1 MKNTDFTCGEISIPS
16 CPTRMPASKV
26 PVTLPSVKLPNFT
39 APTQY
44 PRPIARKIASSGF
57 WRSVSKMNAIMTRS
71 LPWVVHSPGGGRLR
85 GGPGEAA

>member
-1 MKNTDFTCGEISIPS
+1 MKNTYFTCGEISIPS

-39 APTQY
+39 APSY
-44 PRPIARKIASSGF
+44 RGRGDRELRF
-57 WRSVSKMNAIMTRS
+57 WRNVSKMNPIMTRALALLGRS
-71 LPWVVHSPGGGRLR
+71 LPGGGRLR